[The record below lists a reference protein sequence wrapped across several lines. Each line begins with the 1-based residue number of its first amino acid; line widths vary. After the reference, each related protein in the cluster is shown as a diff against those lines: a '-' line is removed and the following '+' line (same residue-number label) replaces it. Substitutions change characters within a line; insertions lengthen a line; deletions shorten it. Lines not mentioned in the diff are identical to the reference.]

1 MRLHLPLSW
10 PRRWI
15 VTAFAVP
22 LLLLAGQGVAAA
34 SPGSPAAPA
43 SPAGPASAALPALLA
58 SPASPVAPQARIP
71 LPVPYNAFG
80 GVAQALAAPD
90 SPPPGANDWSCQPS
104 SSHPDPVVLVPGTFA
119 DMADNFNSISPL
131 LYDYGYCVF
140 ALNYGGS
147 PGRPIQSI
155 GEISASAAQLAAFV
169 SRVLAATGAARVDL
183 VGHSQGGMMP
193 QYYLKFLGGAAK
205 VSRFVALAP
214 SSHGTSLDGLVTLA
228 GDFGLL
234 GLTNRLVS
242 PACEA
247 CVEQEAGS
255 AFLTHLNAG
264 GDTAPGV
271 TYTVIETRYDQV
283 VTPYTAAFLAGR
295 NVSDLTV
302 QQQCT
307 LDLTDHIGIAFDPV
321 ALTDMLN
328 ALDPSRHLQVPCL
341 LVPPAL
347 SGERRSRAL
356 VRHPRGAA
364 PEQPGIHRR
373 DRLTAGGLTW

>member
-1 MRLHLPLSW
+1 MRLHLPLPGRLAS
-10 PRRWI
+10 
-15 VTAFAVP
+15 TLFAVP
-22 LLLLAGQGVAAA
+22 LLPLMLLAGQGSAAA
-34 SPGSPAAPA
+34 ATR
-43 SPAGPASAALPALLA
+43 
-58 SPASPVAPQARIP
+58 ARIP

-90 SPPPGANDWSCQPS
+90 SPPPGANDWSCKPS
-104 SSHPDPVVLVPGTFA
+104 SGHPDPVVLVPGTFA
-119 DMADNFNSISPL
+119 DMADNFNTISPL

-147 PGRPIQSI
+147 PGSPIQSI

-169 SRVLAATGAARVDL
+169 SQVLAATGAARVDL

-205 VSRFVALAP
+205 VNRFVALAP

-228 GDFGLL
+228 SDFGLL
-234 GLTNRLVS
+234 GLANSLVS
-242 PACEA
+242 PACDA

-255 AFLTHLNAG
+255 AFLAHLNAG

-271 TYTVIETRYDQV
+271 TYTVIESRYDQV
-283 VTPYTAAFLAGR
+283 VTPYTAAFLTG
-295 NVSDLTV
+295 SDVTNITV
-302 QQQCT
+302 QRQCP
-307 LDLTDHIGIAFDPV
+307 LDLTDHVGIAFDPV

-328 ALDPSRHLQVPCL
+328 ALDPSRHLPVPCL

-347 SGERRSRAL
+347 
-356 VRHPRGAA
+356 
-364 PEQPGIHRR
+364 
-373 DRLTAGGLTW
+373 